1 MSVNHIL
8 VFKYINKDRDLSV
21 ARSIVPRKPINKDS
35 IWTRESRRDYYTIM
49 ISNSLF
55 WTTCIQ
61 QSNESLEYMI
71 YRKTSIWKGKYTK
84 NELYHMDH
92 IRNWWVQIELFNELF
107 NVDHWTVQ
115 WSTPK
120 PLWSIR
126 SNYWS
131 SSTDCNTT
139 GKMKGTIISSIRVE
153 LFKILPTIIINDT
166 MFHTISYNRSK
177 I

>member
-1 MSVNHIL
+1 MRHEGHETVRDCIWNHFMHAPNCTIQFWLEACLFNHIL

-35 IWTRESRRDYYTIM
+35 IWTRESRRDYNTIM

-92 IRNWWVQIELFNELF
+92 IRNWR
-107 NVDHWTVQ
+107 VQ

-139 GKMKGTIISSIRVE
+139 GKIKGTIIIFE
-153 LFKILPTIIINDT
+153 FN
-166 MFHTISYNRSK
+166 YSK
-177 I
+177 FYPQ